1 MFYLPLLFL
10 ADVSFKAIMNIT
22 TQKAIPRIKVRLS
35 GPGCIAL
42 SKYSGAT
49 SNIESNIIDLL
60 ESKTLLSQVLT

>member
-10 ADVSFKAIMNIT
+10 ADVSTKAIINIKI
-22 TQKAIPRIKVRLS
+22 QNPAISQNVKLS
-35 GPGCIAL
+35 GCIAL